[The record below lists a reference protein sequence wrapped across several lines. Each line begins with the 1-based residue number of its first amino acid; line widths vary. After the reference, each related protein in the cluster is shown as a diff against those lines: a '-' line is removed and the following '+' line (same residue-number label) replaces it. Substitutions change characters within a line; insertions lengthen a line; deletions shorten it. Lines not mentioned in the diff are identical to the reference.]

1 MPDIQGKFELLV
13 QNGYRHWSKQLVEKR
28 LIEDPL
34 VRQYVVHD
42 DKYHFNPNT
51 IAIYNFADNP
61 MFGKYKTVVLDKQ
74 DGIVISVKSSK
85 SVLHKYTKHVLISGL
100 SLQKSIARILGLA
113 SFHSISLVHLV
124 FFSLH
129 AYSKRNTDWVGLH
142 FSEDFD
148 MQKNPITFKSIKNHY
163 TLSFDNTNPCIHKR
177 ISDSLQHNDILSRI
191 THRYHESISWSC
203 PRSSHKTGSMIFNT
217 DFYNPTDTLIRFDFK
232 HVIDEIIHDWHYIY
246 ICHVAREHDLWFL
259 RDEHGYFYG
268 RAMRNRQNY

>member
-1 MPDIQGKFELLV
+1 MANAWYSREIWTTRSKWIPTLV
-13 QNGYRHWSKQLVEKR
+13 KTISWKEINRRSVSSTVCRSWH
-28 LIEDPL
+28 
-34 VRQYVVHD
+34 
-42 DKYHFNPNT
+42 KYHFNPNT

-148 MQKNPITFKSIKNHY
+148 M
-163 TLSFDNTNPCIHKR
+163 
-177 ISDSLQHNDILSRI
+177 
-191 THRYHESISWSC
+191 
-203 PRSSHKTGSMIFNT
+203 
-217 DFYNPTDTLIRFDFK
+217 
-232 HVIDEIIHDWHYIY
+232 
-246 ICHVAREHDLWFL
+246 
-259 RDEHGYFYG
+259 
-268 RAMRNRQNY
+268 

>member
-42 DKYHFNPNT
+42 DEYHFNPNT

-148 MQKNPITFKSIKNHY
+148 M
-163 TLSFDNTNPCIHKR
+163 
-177 ISDSLQHNDILSRI
+177 
-191 THRYHESISWSC
+191 
-203 PRSSHKTGSMIFNT
+203 
-217 DFYNPTDTLIRFDFK
+217 
-232 HVIDEIIHDWHYIY
+232 
-246 ICHVAREHDLWFL
+246 
-259 RDEHGYFYG
+259 
-268 RAMRNRQNY
+268 